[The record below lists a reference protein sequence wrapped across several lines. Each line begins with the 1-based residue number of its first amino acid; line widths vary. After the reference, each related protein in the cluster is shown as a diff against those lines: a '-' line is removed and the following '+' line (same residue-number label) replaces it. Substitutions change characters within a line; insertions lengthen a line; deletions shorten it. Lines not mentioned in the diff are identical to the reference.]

1 MRTSTRWT
9 RAAAVA
15 LAGGLLLAVP
25 SCGDDDDDEG
35 AAAPAAGEAFCDV
48 HARFADRLNRA
59 LADVDP
65 DTRQHEA
72 MDRILEDLDPV
83 VDELG
88 DAEPEPLDGVVET
101 WRTNMERYA
110 ADGQSGLDA
119 AETAR
124 GRMTTWAAENC

>member
-1 MRTSTRWT
+1 M
-9 RAAAVA
+9 A
-15 LAGGLLLAVP
+15 GLLLAVP
-25 SCGDDDDDEG
+25 ACGDDDE
-35 AAAPAAGEAFCDV
+35 PATGEAFCDV

-65 DTRQHEA
+65 DTAQYES
-72 MDRILEDLDPV
+72 MGRILEDLEPL

-88 DAEPEPLDGVVET
+88 EAEPEQLDGVVET

-110 ADGQSGLDA
+110 DDGQAGLDA
-119 AETAR
+119 GETAR